1 MCLVLLTGH
10 TMYEPHRRLPISL
23 SAGCDRLQREE
34 SKPPA
39 NVRLGFLRT
48 DANASEG
55 VALPR
60 LPHNTYTQG
69 GDGCHRYA

>member
-1 MCLVLLTGH
+1 
-10 TMYEPHRRLPISL
+10 MYEPHRRLPISL